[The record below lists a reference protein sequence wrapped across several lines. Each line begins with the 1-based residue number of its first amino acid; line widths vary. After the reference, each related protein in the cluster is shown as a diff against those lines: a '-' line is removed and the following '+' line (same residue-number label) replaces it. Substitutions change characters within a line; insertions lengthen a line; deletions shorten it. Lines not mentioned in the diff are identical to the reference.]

1 MAQSSQYEIGEDEA
15 GQRLDRWIRRRF
27 PHLTQGWIQKRLRRK
42 DIRVDNRRAEAAQR
56 LEAGQVVRMPP
67 LPREE
72 GERPPAAQPSRAP
85 DRQDRALLQ
94 SMILHQDDQVI
105 VLNKPHG
112 LAVQGG
118 SGQKRH
124 LDGLL
129 EGLKGRYPEK
139 PRLTHRLDRDTSGVL
154 LLARSRAAADFLT
167 RAFREKQVLKIYW
180 ALAAGWPEIQQGT
193 IDLPLR
199 KAPGRGGERV
209 VVDED
214 MGKKAISDYAVIDHA
229 GRRVSWLALSPRT
242 GRTHQLRVHCAAI
255 GHPILGD
262 GKYGQRGDLTGS
274 LVARKLHL
282 HARALD
288 FPHPGGGRRRIV
300 APLPA
305 HMEESFA
312 RLGFDAGEQDDPFA
326 VFDAEGGVAVR

>member
-1 MAQSSQYEIGEDEA
+1 MGQSSQHEIGEDDA

-42 DIRVDNRRAEAAQR
+42 DIRVDNRRAEASQR

-67 LPREE
+67 MPEE
-72 GERPPAAQPSRAP
+72 GGGPPAPPTVRQP

-94 SMILHQDDQVI
+94 AMILYQDDQVI

-118 SGQKRH
+118 SGQRRH

-129 EGLKGRYPEK
+129 EGLKGRLPEK

-167 RAFREKQVLKIYW
+167 RAFREKQVMKVYW
-180 ALAAGWPEIQQGT
+180 ALVAGWPDIQRGT

-209 VVDED
+209 SVDYEA
-214 MGKKAISDYAVIDHA
+214 GKKAISDYAVIDHA

-305 HMEESFA
+305 HMAESFA
-312 RLGFDAGEQDDPFA
+312 RLGFDAGEQEDPFA
-326 VFDAEGGVAVR
+326 VFDPDGGMV

>member
-1 MAQSSQYEIGEDEA
+1 MGQSSQYKIGEDDA

-27 PHLTQGWIQKRLRRK
+27 PHLTQGWIQKRLRQK
-42 DIRVDNRRAEAAQR
+42 DIRVDNHRAEASQR

-67 LPREE
+67 LPQKREQ
-72 GERPPAAQPSRAP
+72 PPAALSTKAP

-94 SMILHQDDQVI
+94 SMILYQDDQVV

-118 SGQKRH
+118 SGQRRH

-129 EGLKGRYPEK
+129 EGLKGRLPEK

-154 LLARSRAAADFLT
+154 LLARSRKAADFLT

-180 ALAAGWPEIQQGT
+180 ALVAGWPDIEQGT

-209 VVDED
+209 VVDENI
-214 MGKKAISDYAVIDHA
+214 GKKAISDYAVIDHA

-262 GKYGQRGDLTGS
+262 GKYGQRSDLTGS

-288 FPHPGGGRRRIV
+288 FPHPGGGQRRIV
-300 APLPA
+300 APLPI

-312 RLGFDAGEQDDPFA
+312 RLGFDIGEQEDPFA
-326 VFDAEGGVAVR
+326 VFDPDSGVAAR